1 LDERSIGVF
10 DSGVGGLTVF
20 REIVKMLPG
29 ENIIYFGDT
38 ARFPYGPR
46 NLTEVRHFVFKIAD
60 FLADSDVKMI
70 VIACN
75 TSTAAA
81 LDGLKKKYSI
91 PIIGVIEPGART
103 AAHNTLNKKVGLIAT
118 QGTVESRAYEFA
130 IKRLDPEIKLFPYAA
145 PRLVEFI
152 EAGLLAGKQLDDAI
166 NGYLEPLMDEAID
179 VLILGC
185 THFPLIEKR
194 IRSLSKKRFKVISSA
209 VETAKDVKSTLNRLG
224 LSSGRIKTS
233 IGPGDSKGG
242 ANSNKFYETGDKSQF
257 LEVGRLFLGGE
268 IKEVIKVKLDM

>member
-1 LDERSIGVF
+1 MDERSIGVF

-166 NGYLEPLMDEAID
+166 NGYLEPLMDAAID

-242 ANSNKFYETGDKSQF
+242 VNSNKFYETGDKSQF